1 MKSLPLPFSISD
13 SSKGTQGAHKS
24 HWHKAEG
31 EAKVLMNENSDEA
44 IDVPYF
50 HLETILAATDN
61 FSNANKLG
69 QGGFDPVYKGIFPGE
84 KEIAVKTLSSQSGQ
98 GIDEF
103 KNEVTLIATSKSG
116 EAIGLLHQCNGT
128 NITL

>member
-1 MKSLPLPFSISD
+1 
-13 SSKGTQGAHKS
+13 
-24 HWHKAEG
+24 
-31 EAKVLMNENSDEA
+31 MNENSDEV

-69 QGGFDPVYKGIFPGE
+69 QGGFGPVYKGIFPSK
-84 KEIAVKTLSSQSGQ
+84 KEIAVKRLSSHSGR

-103 KNEVTLIATSKSG
+103 KNEMEHFVNYWIGRNVMTSYWALHGVLLIFTM
-116 EAIGLLHQCNGT
+116 IHD
-128 NITL
+128 